1 MAEQK
6 NDNVNDGA
14 IGEFVKVFDEG
25 KLRAKSCDIQ
35 EPYNKLSKQEQ
46 NELII
51 IRRIDLTIMFA
62 LY

>member
-14 IGEFVKVFDEG
+14 IGEFVTVFDEG
-25 KLRAKSCDIQ
+25 KLRAKPCDIQ

-46 NELII
+46 NEL
-51 IRRIDLTIMFA
+51 RRIDLKIMFA